1 MLEHTIIKMQG
12 HFLPNYNDFHS
23 KLYQHHN
30 MCLIVGFWT
39 NFEEFESDESD
50 SMRNRF
56 GFGVLLNTVLVERT

>member
-1 MLEHTIIKMQG
+1 MLEHTIIKIQG
-12 HFLPNYNDFHS
+12 HFLPNSMIFIQS
-23 KLYQHHN
+23 CHHN
-30 MCLIVGFWT
+30 MSLIVGFWT